1 MLPTI
6 IIIALIA
13 AWAAYVIIRRVRRL
27 KRGIYCDCCHGGCDC
42 GCRKAE
48 SKSKDRKEE

>member
-13 AWAAYVIIRRVRRL
+13 AWAAFVIIRRV
-27 KRGIYCDCCHGGCDC
+27 KRVKCGIYCDCGCGSC
-42 GCRKAE
+42 NCCKGKP
-48 SKSKDRKEE
+48 KSKNKKEE